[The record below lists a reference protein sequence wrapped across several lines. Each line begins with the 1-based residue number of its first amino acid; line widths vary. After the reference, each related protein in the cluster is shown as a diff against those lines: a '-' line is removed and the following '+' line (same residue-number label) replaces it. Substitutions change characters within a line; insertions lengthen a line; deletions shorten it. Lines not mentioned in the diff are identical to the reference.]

1 MIKKAGKQVLKLLTR
16 KHNLTVK
23 QAVSGRAGRF
33 DEIAFK
39 DRLLNVK
46 TRRSNFYLKCEN
58 RFC

>member
-46 TRRSNFYLKCEN
+46 IRESKF
-58 RFC
+58 FI